1 MDSDIKRIFG
11 REPEEMVIEIEIERL
26 WDFKN
31 HPFKI
36 QDDLQMRS
44 LKESIQKYGILTPLI
59 VRPVMEGH
67 YEIISGHRRRYIAKM
82 LGFFAR
88 YLMSQN
94 MGPCLLCFREMVVN
108 FFVLTGMFNQ

>member
-36 QDDLQMRS
+36 L
-44 LKESIQKYGILTPLI
+44 LYYLILL
-59 VRPVMEGH
+59 
-67 YEIISGHRRRYIAKM
+67 SNNSF
-82 LGFFAR
+82 L
-88 YLMSQN
+88 YL
-94 MGPCLLCFREMVVN
+94 
-108 FFVLTGMFNQ
+108 